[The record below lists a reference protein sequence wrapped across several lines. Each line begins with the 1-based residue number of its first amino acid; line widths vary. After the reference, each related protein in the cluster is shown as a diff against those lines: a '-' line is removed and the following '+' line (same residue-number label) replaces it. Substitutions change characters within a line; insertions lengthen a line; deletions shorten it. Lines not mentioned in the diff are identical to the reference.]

1 MVLNTD
7 TLLLVLPWILPP
19 LIGAIIGYVTN
30 MIAIKMLFR
39 PLYEKRVF
47 GIRIPFTPGIIPK
60 QRHLLADS
68 IGNMVSKNLLTANSL
83 RSHMGSPVF
92 QEGLYTNVSGL
103 TEQIISSPISFL
115 KRENLTVLYEYIE
128 VFLSRTLQSFFSSPR
143 VNEGVNV
150 MVKDLVHSFTRQ
162 KFETIITKIDLKTIV
177 SVYIFPFLTGKKLK
191 KWLLSEITKW
201 TNEQLKKNTPL
212 KEIIPADLV
221 DAAVNSFKLFLP
233 DLLQSLFQWLHLQT
247 TKKDIE
253 KQARELLKE
262 IFKKLNIF
270 QQIVVSV
277 TQYDKTLDEK
287 MPEIIDDALNY
298 LEKAASDPLN
308 QYHFIES
315 SKKGIH
321 RWLRQGVFDLFYSES
336 IDVDAKIRLVVE
348 NLFTILGSKKT
359 EEFIMSNIDI
369 FITGQRGKTIKEIL
383 ETQFK
388 VKEENITQSIQ
399 NFVTKTLSQPETA
412 ETFSHILVKLI
423 TSLIASMEERPLA
436 DLLGLDNRTKE
447 TMDRF
452 LFQKLIQL
460 LDGKLPSL
468 LASLNIKAL
477 VVNKINALD
486 VADVEKLIL
495 MVIAK
500 QLKWINVFGAIL
512 GAIIG
517 MIQILLRLVT

>member
-1 MVLNTD
+1 MLINTD
-7 TLLLVLPWILPP
+7 IFLRVLPWVLPP

-60 QRHLLADS
+60 QRRLLADS
-68 IGNMVSKNLLTANSL
+68 IGNMVSKNLLTADTL
-83 RSHMGSPVF
+83 RSHIGTPVF
-92 QEGLYTNVSGL
+92 QEGLYTNLSGL
-103 TEQIISSPISFL
+103 TEQIISSPLSFL
-115 KRENLTVLYEYIE
+115 KRENLTILYESIE
-128 VFLSRTLQSFFSSPR
+128 IFLSRTLQSFFSSPR
-143 VNEGVNV
+143 VNEGVDA
-150 MVKDLVHSFTRQ
+150 MVKDLFHSFTRQ
-162 KFETIITKIDLKTIV
+162 KFETIIAKIDIKTIV

-191 KWLLSEITKW
+191 HWLLREMTEW

-221 DAAVNSFKLFLP
+221 NAAVNSFRLFLP
-233 DLLQSLFQWLHLQT
+233 DLLESLFQWLRSQT
-247 TKKDIE
+247 TKKEIE
-253 KQARELLKE
+253 TQARELLKE

-277 TQYDKTLDEK
+277 AQYDKTLDEK

-298 LEKAASDPLN
+298 LEKAANDPLN
-308 QYHFIES
+308 QSQFIES
-315 SKKGIH
+315 SKKGMH

-348 NLFTILGSKKT
+348 NLFTILGRKKT
-359 EEFIMSNIDI
+359 EAFIMSNIDQ
-369 FITGQRGKTIKEIL
+369 FIMGQRGKTIKEIL
-383 ETQFK
+383 ETQFRI
-388 VKEENITQSIQ
+388 KEEDITRSIQ
-399 NFVTKTLSQPETA
+399 SFVTKILSRPETA

-423 TSLIASMEERPLA
+423 TSLIASMEERPLG
-436 DLLGLDNRTKE
+436 DLLGLNPTTKE
-447 TMDRF
+447 AMDRF

-460 LDGKLPSL
+460 LDEKLPSL

-517 MIQILLRLVT
+517 AIQILLKLLT